1 MRRLLWVFPTLAI
14 SVAFSAE
21 PPTDTNVVSSAEDA
35 FGITLG
41 PESLGLYN
49 PGSVRGFSPTLAG
62 NVRIDG
68 LYFDQ
73 QGSMF
78 DRLVTDT
85 RIRVGLAAVGFPWP
99 APSGIVDYS
108 LCEPKDVP
116 ALSSI
121 AYIGPYDS
129 RDL

>member
-1 MRRLLWVFPTLAI
+1 MRALVWVFPALAI
-14 SVAFSAE
+14 SVAFGAE
-21 PPTDTNVVSSAEDA
+21 PSTDTNVVSTAQDA

-49 PGSVRGFSPTLAG
+49 PGSVRGFSPILAG
-62 NVRIDG
+62 NARIDG

-85 RIRVGLAAVGFPWP
+85 RIRVGLSAVSFPWP

-108 LCEPKDVP
+108 L
-116 ALSSI
+116 
-121 AYIGPYDS
+121 
-129 RDL
+129 